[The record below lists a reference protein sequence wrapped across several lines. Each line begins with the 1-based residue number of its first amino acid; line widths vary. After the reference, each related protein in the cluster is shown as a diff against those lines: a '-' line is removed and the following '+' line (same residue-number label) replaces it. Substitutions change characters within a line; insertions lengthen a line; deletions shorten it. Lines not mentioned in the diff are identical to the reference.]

1 MLSQKPKARSSR
13 AEPQEGSLGSE
24 VTLNTLSWTVL
35 LLIITFPC
43 VSASFFSLCSL
54 ASFAVLFTWADT
66 LAFNSSRFL
75 QFPAE
80 ARCGTLSWEC
90 LIPRSKNLP
99 DQVTYNQGDGSWA
112 GTFHFMGISMAS
124 GVYPC
129 CGRSQFS
136 ERREERASMG
146 WADTAS
152 QPHPVSAISMW
163 ITCDKIVLLSCWPF
177 PSTKDVFELPPLHLG
192 SNPEL

>member
-13 AEPQEGSLGSE
+13 VEPQEGSLGSE

-43 VSASFFSLCSL
+43 VSASFSLCSL
-54 ASFAVLFTWADT
+54 TSFAVLFTWADT
-66 LAFNSSRFL
+66 LAFNPSRFL

-80 ARCGTLSWEC
+80 ARCGTSSWEC

-112 GTFHFMGISMAS
+112 GTFHFMGINMAS

-129 CGRSQFS
+129 CGGGASFQRV
-136 ERREERASMG
+136 EKRE
-146 WADTAS
+146 WAWAGQIPRPNPTLS
-152 QPHPVSAISMW
+152 VLSPCGLPV
-163 ITCDKIVLLSCWPF
+163 
-177 PSTKDVFELPPLHLG
+177 TK
-192 SNPEL
+192 